1 MSADSFEVSM
11 DSHALSQAFPDVDAG
26 VEPLGA
32 RVLVQLRRISQ
43 TTKSGIVLVEE
54 TKDTAKWNN
63 QVAKVV
69 AVGPVA
75 FRNRENGEVWP
86 EGTWV
91 KVGDFVRVPRWNGD
105 RIEVKVKDSDDPV
118 VFVVFNDHE
127 LVSRVTGDPL
137 NQRIYVL

>member
-1 MSADSFEVSM
+1 MSADSFDVSM
-11 DSHALSQAFPDVDAG
+11 DSHALAQAFPDVDAG
-26 VEPLGA
+26 VVPLGA

-69 AVGPVA
+69 AVGAVA
-75 FRNRENGEVWP
+75 FRNRENGETWP
-86 EGTWV
+86 EGAWV
-91 KVGDFVRVPRWNGD
+91 QVGDYVRVPRWNGD